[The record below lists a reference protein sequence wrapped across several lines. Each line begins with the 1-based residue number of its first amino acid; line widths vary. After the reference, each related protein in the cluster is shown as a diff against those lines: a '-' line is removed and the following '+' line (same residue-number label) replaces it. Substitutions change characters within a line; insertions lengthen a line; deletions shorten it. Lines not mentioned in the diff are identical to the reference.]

1 MRELYMPTLVE
12 INGLDESGRVG
23 DNLLFVRVA
32 VHIHSELQLI
42 LRNLSH
48 FEKLIIRKEDLKGRE
63 EKNLMA
69 YVRDMIDDPVFSIA
83 IYRMRPNVQVQLMKR
98 YLSFL
103 WNDLFKTRG
112 ALLETLQKSVEEKEL
127 DKTASSQ
134 RTISSII
141 ENFQRFEN
149 SEFAIESMI
158 KSYGMMKVT
167 KRLDTVSELFRT
179 PTGPDVHLYLVVQI
193 DGGYPF
199 AFWWKTLL
207 ESEHIQNLKKQTYIA
222 GVGQGDGYYPA
233 ISAAGAI
240 AQILHHY
247 PNRNYFFPIYE
258 LNYDERFPVD
268 ESFYYGHSVA
278 LNRPT
283 FNNRIVFLG
292 QIEANLRN
300 CIPYFLHRADRKKTY
315 EAFGPVE
322 KTAENF
328 FKNFGH
334 GNKENT
340 IIVCGALSS
349 WQDKVNLK
357 YCEDRGYDC
366 KHVPDIRPQFEAL
379 IQEIGAE
386 IDLLPKEKRTKLA
399 GTLKTIEESCSS
411 SFK

>member
-1 MRELYMPTLVE
+1 MPTLVE

-32 VHIHSELQLI
+32 VPIHSELQLI

-48 FEKLIIRKEDLKGRE
+48 FDKLIVRKEDLKGRE
-63 EKNLMA
+63 EKNLSA
-69 YVRDMIDDPVFSIA
+69 YVRDMVDDSAFSIDF
-83 IYRMRPNVQVQLMKR
+83 YRMRPNVQIQLIRR
-98 YLSFL
+98 YLSLL

-112 ALLETLQKSVEEKEL
+112 ALLDILPKPEEERESQE
-127 DKTASSQ
+127 AISSQ
-134 RTISSII
+134 RTLSSII
-141 ENFQRFEN
+141 GNLQRFEN
-149 SEFAIESMI
+149 FEFALESMV

-167 KRLDTVSELFRT
+167 RRLDFVSSLFRT
-179 PTGPDVHLYLVVQI
+179 STGPDVHLYLVVQI

-207 ESEHIQNLKKQTYIA
+207 ESEHIENLKKQTFIT

-240 AQILHHY
+240 AWILSHY
-247 PNRNYFFPIYE
+247 PDRNYFFPIHE
-258 LNYDERFPVD
+258 LNYDERFPLD
-268 ESFYYGHSVA
+268 ENFYYGHTVA

-283 FNNRIVFLG
+283 FSNRIVFLG
-292 QIEANLRN
+292 QIDANLRN
-300 CIPYFLHRADRKKTY
+300 CVPYCLHRSDRKKTY

-328 FKNFGH
+328 FKEYSH
-334 GNKENT
+334 GKPENT
-340 IIVCGALSS
+340 LIIYGALSS

-357 YCEDRGYDC
+357 YCQDRGYDC
-366 KHVPDIRPQFEAL
+366 KHVSDIRSQFETL
-379 IQEIGAE
+379 MKEIEGE

-411 SFK
+411 SLK